1 MRIIHSILSLILIGL
16 WACTPQPKQ
25 EVHLPSKNYHYID
38 INVDTLYHSQ
48 KVYVPVYSD
57 IYHSSD
63 ARRFLLTATLSV
75 RNTSLRDTMYV
86 SEVDYYDSQGNL
98 TRNYLKQT
106 IFLHPLESVEFVV
119 EYKEDKGGAGA
130 NFIVHWGTDSPVL
143 KPVIQAVMIGTA
155 SQQGISFVTEGVV
168 IEAHHEQ
175 DSVILPD

>member
-1 MRIIHSILSLILIGL
+1 MRTLVSIIVLIIIGL
-16 WACTPQPKQ
+16 WSCSQQPKP
-25 EVHLPSKNYHYID
+25 EVHLPSKNYHYVD
-38 INVDTLYHSQ
+38 LDVDTLTHSQ

-75 RNTSLRDTMYV
+75 RNTSLRDTMYIA
-86 SEVDYYDSQGNL
+86 EVDYYDSQGNL

-130 NFIVHWGTDSPVL
+130 NFIVHWGTHSSAL
-143 KPVIQAVMIGTA
+143 QSVIQAVMIGTA

-168 IEAHHEQ
+168 IEEHHQQ
-175 DSVILPD
+175 DSMKFRD